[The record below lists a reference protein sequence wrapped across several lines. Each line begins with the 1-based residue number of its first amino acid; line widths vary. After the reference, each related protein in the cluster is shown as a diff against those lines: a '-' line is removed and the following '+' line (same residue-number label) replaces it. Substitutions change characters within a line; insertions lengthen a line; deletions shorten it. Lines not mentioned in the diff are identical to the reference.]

1 MTTFIITI
9 IVIVVIAFLAVNSK
23 KKTQPTKTIDTP
35 KVNNRNFGRL
45 EAFIGD
51 YLPQNIQRTGLQ
63 VLETI
68 HIIGTSK

>member
-1 MTTFIITI
+1 LLLT
-9 IVIVVIAFLAVNSK
+9 AR
-23 KKTQPTKTIDTP
+23 KTQPTKTIDTP

-45 EAFIGD
+45 EAFIED

-68 HIIGTSK
+68 HIIGTSNSIDTIKG